1 MLGEWFDALC
11 NGMYRTLA
19 FLMQLSEGY
28 SPATKGGLQNGHM
41 RGFLRV
47 LNYFLPF
54 GSVSV
59 QFSTVAQ
66 LCLTL
71 CDPVNCSTPGFPVHH
86 KLPEFA
92 QTPIHS
98 VGDAI
103 QPSHPLSCP
112 LPPAFDLSQH
122 QGLFQ
127 WVGSSYQVAKLLER
141 QLQHQS
147 FQWIFRTDF
156 L

>member
-1 MLGEWFDALC
+1 
-11 NGMYRTLA
+11 MYRTLA
-19 FLMQLSEGY
+19 SLVQLSEGY

-47 LNYFLPF
+47 LNYFFPF

-59 QFSTVAQ
+59 QFSTVVQ

-71 CDPVNCSTPGFPVHH
+71 CDPMNCSTPGFPVHH

-98 VGDAI
+98 VGNAI

-112 LPPAFDLSQH
+112 SLPALNLSQH
-122 QGLFQ
+122 QGLF
-127 WVGSSYQVAKLLER
+127 K
-141 QLQHQS
+141 
-147 FQWIFRTDF
+147 
-156 L
+156 